1 MGVPGQTPA
10 SATAGR
16 VCELKTKGDEKGE
29 DTLDKRL
36 AIVKQTKVS
45 GFVLEINGD
54 RRFSRV
60 GLEGLGMGH
69 PQHRWSLPL
78 RGHQGVL
85 PCNIK

>member
-16 VCELKTKGDEKGE
+16 VCELKTKGEEKGE

-60 GLEGLGMGH
+60 GLDGLGMGH

>member
-16 VCELKTKGDEKGE
+16 VCELKTKGEEKGE

-60 GLEGLGMGH
+60 GLDGLGMGH
-69 PQHRWSLPL
+69 PQRRWSLPL

-85 PCNIK
+85 PGNIK

>member
-16 VCELKTKGDEKGE
+16 VCELKTKGEERGE

-60 GLEGLGMGH
+60 GLDGLGMGH
-69 PQHRWSLPL
+69 SQHRWSLPL

>member
-16 VCELKTKGDEKGE
+16 VCELKTTGEEKGE
-29 DTLDKRL
+29 DTLNKRP

-60 GLEGLGMGH
+60 GLEGRGMGH